1 MHETVTWSDENCP
14 HSARFDDVY
23 RSRTGGLLQA
33 QTVFVGGCQL
43 PQRWH
48 GKPQF
53 CILETGFG
61 LGLNFLA
68 TWAAWQ
74 ADCRRCGSL
83 HYVAIEA
90 YPVLPEDIVRSAQA
104 LEAPD
109 PLLAALA
116 VQLAKIWQGT
126 RAGLQQFTF
135 ADGAVCLTL
144 AIGQVLPMLQQLD
157 CVADAVY
164 LDGFNP
170 AKNPEMW
177 SQPTLD
183 AVAAH
188 CQPGSVL
195 ASYSVAATV
204 RQALKAAGFSV
215 KRRPGV
221 PPKWQRLEAQFAPV
235 AQRTFCL

>member
-1 MHETVTWSDENCP
+1 MHENVAWSDENCP

-33 QTVFVGGCQL
+33 QTVFVGGCHL
-43 PQRWH
+43 PQRWQ
-48 GKPQF
+48 GRPQF

-74 ADCRRCGSL
+74 ADSERCGSL

-90 YPVLPEDIVRSAQA
+90 YPVGPEDIVRSAQA
-104 LEAPD
+104 LQPHD
-109 PLLAALA
+109 PVLDALAA
-116 VQLAKIWQGT
+116 QLAQAWQGV
-126 RAGLQQFTF
+126 RPGLQQFTF
-135 ADGAVCLTL
+135 AQEAVCLTL
-144 AIGQVLPMLQQLD
+144 AIGQVLPMLQQLG

-183 AVAAH
+183 AVAAR

-204 RQALKAAGFSV
+204 RQALKAAGFAV
-215 KRRPGV
+215 RRRPGV
-221 PPKWQRLEAQFAPV
+221 PPKWQRLEAQYLHATQ
-235 AQRTFCL
+235 AR